1 MRARKPD
8 PVVVT
13 DLREP
18 LVAVHRRLI
27 RLRLAMMAVW
37 IAGWVVAGMLWRHGY
52 LATGILLASGPGL
65 WILWWMVAPRRPEGR
80 RRPVGPP
87 RRRALP
93 HPERPGPREADPTDR
108 GASSSGPPGG

>member
-1 MRARKPD
+1 MRARKPE

-27 RLRLAMMAVW
+27 RTRLVMMAVW
-37 IAGWVVAGMLWRHGY
+37 IVGWLVAGALWRHGY
-52 LATGILLASGPGL
+52 LATGILLLSGPGV
-65 WILWWMVAPRRPEGR
+65 WVTWWWVAPRGPGGR
-80 RRPVGPP
+80 RSPVGPP

-93 HPERPGPREADPTDR
+93 GPDGGPR
-108 GASSSGPPGG
+108 G

>member
-8 PVVVT
+8 AVVVT

-27 RLRLAMMAVW
+27 RTRLVLMVVW
-37 IAGWVVAGMLWRHGY
+37 IAGWIVAGMLWRHGY
-52 LATGILLASGPGL
+52 LATGILLASGPGV
-65 WILWWMVAPRRPEGR
+65 WIVWWLVAPRHVVGR

-87 RRRALP
+87 RPRA
-93 HPERPGPREADPTDR
+93 RPRGTGEHGGAAPR
-108 GASSSGPPGG
+108 GQPGGSGRI